1 MPTNHVAR
9 TRAPVE
15 VAFACTSCGFAAR
28 ALVEGEGVGTAT
40 SFILVDREH
49 ADQCAAEE
57 AIEEAHHHAQVTAS
71 IAPCPRCHKRSRAA
85 VAAYVV
91 KSAFAVAG
99 FLALAGV
106 LVLVDLEWVHYVLA
120 PMAAAAALACAR
132 HRRTRY
138 LQAST
143 MLHDVRPEVVLPRA
157 QVRSLPP
164 APAAKPAPPRE
175 QIAPTPAGDEPRTLR

>member
-1 MPTNHVAR
+1 M
-9 TRAPVE
+9 
-15 VAFACTSCGFAAR
+15 
-28 ALVEGEGVGTAT
+28 VEGEGVGTAT

-71 IAPCPRCHKRSRAA
+71 IAPCPRCLKRSPSA
-85 VAAYVV
+85 VAAYIV
-91 KSAFAVAG
+91 KSTFAVAG

-120 PMAAAAALACAR
+120 PLAAAAALACAK

-138 LQAST
+138 LQASA

-164 APAAKPAPPRE
+164 APAAKPVAPPERVE
-175 QIAPTPAGDEPRTLR
+175 PTPAADEPRTLR